1 MTNISSEG
9 HVPVL
14 LAEILEALNP
24 RDGAYYVDGTFGGGG
39 YARAILESAK
49 CSVLG
54 IDQDPDAIARG
65 KLLALAYEGRLT
77 LALGRYSEMER
88 LLTEAGHTKT
98 DGIVLD
104 LGISS
109 FQIDQAERGFSFR
122 LDGPLDMRMSL
133 EGPSAADVVNTM
145 DEAELARVIAT
156 LGEERFARRV
166 ARAIVAARPLSRTG
180 ELADVVAKALGP
192 QALRQPIHPATRTF
206 QALRLY
212 VNDELGELTRGLEAA
227 ERVLNTHGRLVVV
240 AFHSLEDR
248 IVKQF
253 LTERSKPRPQGS
265 RHLPE
270 RAGAHRATFKLLSSR
285 PRTPGAAELANNPR
299 ARSAKLRV
307 AERTSVAA

>member
-1 MTNISSEG
+1 MSEG

-14 LAEILEALNP
+14 LHEVLEALSL
-24 RDGAYYVDGTFGGGG
+24 RDGAHCIDGTFGGGG
-39 YARAILESAK
+39 YARAILDSK
-49 CSVLG
+49 NCRVLG
-54 IDQDPDAIARG
+54 IDRDPDAIARG
-65 KLLALAYEGRLT
+65 RLMALSYEGRLT
-77 LALGRYSEMER
+77 LALGRYSEMDR
-88 LLTEAGHTKT
+88 ILADAGENGT
-98 DGIVLD
+98 DGVVLD
-104 LGISS
+104 LGVSS
-109 FQIDQAERGFSFR
+109 FQLDEAARGFSFR

-145 DEAELARVIAT
+145 DEAELGQIIAT
-156 LGEERFARRV
+156 LGEEKFARRV

-192 QALRQPIHPATRTF
+192 AALRHPIHPATRTF

-227 ERVLNTHGRLVVV
+227 ERVLRTHGRLVVV

-253 LTERSKPRPQGS
+253 LAARASAPVKGS

-270 RAGAHRATFKLLSSR
+270 RAVQENQTFRLVTRRAAVPSD
-285 PRTPGAAELANNPR
+285 AEMKRNPR

-307 AERTSVAA
+307 AERTAAPLAA

>member
-1 MTNISSEG
+1 MSHG

-14 LAEILEALNP
+14 LAEVLEALAP
-24 RDGAYYVDGTFGGGG
+24 RDGAHYVDGTFGGGG
-39 YARAILESAK
+39 YARAILDAAK
-49 CSVLG
+49 CRVLG
-54 IDQDPDAIARG
+54 IDQDPDAMARG
-65 KLLALAYEGRLT
+65 KLMALAYEGRLT

-88 LLTEAGHTKT
+88 LLAEAGEEKT
-98 DGIVLD
+98 DGVVLD

-109 FQIDQAERGFSFR
+109 FQVDQAERGFSFR
-122 LDGPLDMRMSL
+122 AGLDGPLDMRMSL
-133 EGPSAADVVNTM
+133 EGPTAADIVNTI
-145 DEAELARVIAT
+145 DEAELARIIAT

-192 QALRQPIHPATRTF
+192 AALRQPIHPATRTF

-253 LTERSKPRPQGS
+253 LTARSSARREGS
-265 RHLPE
+265 RHLPQ
-270 RAGAHRATFKLLSSR
+270 RAAEHSQTFKLLTNR
-285 PRTPGAAELANNPR
+285 PKTPGPAELANNPR

-307 AERTSVAA
+307 AERTAAPLAA

>member
-1 MTNISSEG
+1 MSEG
-9 HVPVL
+9 HIPVL
-14 LAEILEALNP
+14 LSEIVEALSP
-24 RDGAYYVDGTFGGGG
+24 RNGAHYVDGTFGGGG
-39 YARAILESAK
+39 YARAILDAAK

-65 KLLALAYEGRLT
+65 RLMALHYEGRLT

-88 LLTEAGHTKT
+88 LLAEAGESAT
-98 DGIVLD
+98 DGVVLD

-109 FQIDQAERGFSFR
+109 YQVDQAERGFSFR

-145 DEAELARVIAT
+145 DEVELARIIAT

-180 ELADVVAKALGP
+180 ELADVVAQALGP

-212 VNDELGELTRGLEAA
+212 VNDELGELIRGLEAA
-227 ERVLNTHGRLVVV
+227 ERVLKTHGRLVVV

-253 LTERSKPRPQGS
+253 LVERSSARREGS
-265 RHLPE
+265 RHLP
-270 RAGAHRATFKLLSSR
+270 AQAPAHNQTFKLLTNR
-285 PRTPGAAELANNPR
+285 PTTPGPAELANNPR

-307 AERTSVAA
+307 AERTAVALAA

>member
-1 MTNISSEG
+1 VS

-14 LAEILEALNP
+14 LSEVVEALSP
-24 RDGAYYVDGTFGGGG
+24 RNGAHYVDGTFGGGG
-39 YARAILESAK
+39 YTRAILDTAK

-65 KLLALAYEGRLT
+65 KLMALTYEGRLT
-77 LALGRYSEMER
+77 LAFGRYSEMER
-88 LLTEAGHTKT
+88 LLAGTGEEKT
-98 DGIVLD
+98 DGVVLD

-145 DEAELARVIAT
+145 DETELARVIAT

-166 ARAIVAARPLSRTG
+166 ARAIIAARPLSRTG
-180 ELADVVAKALGP
+180 ELAEVVAKALGP
-192 QALRQPIHPATRTF
+192 AALRQPIHPATRTF

-227 ERVLNTHGRLVVV
+227 ERVLKTHGRLVVV

-253 LTERSKPRPQGS
+253 LAARSSARREGS
-265 RHLPE
+265 RHMPE
-270 RAGAHRATFKLLSSR
+270 QKAEHRQTFKLLSNR

-307 AERTSVAA
+307 AERTAVALAA

>member
-1 MTNISSEG
+1 MSEG

-14 LAEILEALNP
+14 LAEVLEALNP
-24 RDGAYYVDGTFGGGG
+24 RNGAHYVDGTFGGGG
-39 YARAILESAK
+39 YARAILDSAR
-49 CSVLG
+49 CRVLG

-65 KLLALAYEGRLT
+65 SLMALAYEGRLT
-77 LALGRYSEMER
+77 LALGRYSDMER
-88 LLTEAGHTKT
+88 LLADAGDSKT
-98 DGIVLD
+98 DGVVLD

-145 DEAELARVIAT
+145 DEAELARIIAT

-206 QALRLY
+206 QALRLH
-212 VNDELGELTRGLEAA
+212 VNDELGELWRGLEAA
-227 ERVLNTHGRLVVV
+227 ERVLNAQGRLAVVS
-240 AFHSLEDR
+240 FHSLEDR
-248 IVKQF
+248 LVKQF
-253 LTERSKPRPQGS
+253 LIERSSALPEGS

-270 RAGAHRATFKLLSSR
+270 RRSERRQTFKLLGKR
-285 PRTPGAAELANNPR
+285 PRTPGAAELASNPR

-307 AERTSVAA
+307 AERTAVALAA